1 MTRWVCLLLLAAFP
15 FTLIQARKKV
25 SDDELFDNVRRRLAN
40 DVQVKGGTLEVNV
53 AQGVVTIRGTLE
65 SEKLKLRAG
74 KIAGKVSGVMK
85 VINEIK
91 VAPVRNR

>member
-15 FTLIQARKKV
+15 FTLIEAQKKV
-25 SDDELFDNVRRRLAN
+25 SDDELVNNVRRRLAN
-40 DVQVKGGTLEVNV
+40 DVQVKGGTLDVDV

-65 SEKLKLRAG
+65 SEKLKLRAE
-74 KIAGKVSGVMK
+74 KVAGKVSGVKK

-91 VAPVRNR
+91 VVPVRNR